1 MNPNGVCAPSSSP
14 AAERPGDHVSAE
26 LLLHGFTGSPRS
38 WDFLP
43 IEPAI
48 RRFAP
53 ALVGHAGSG
62 AGPDVR
68 NFEGEVDRLAAL
80 SREADT
86 LHVVGYSLGARL
98 ALGFAL
104 RHPAR
109 VSRLTLIS
117 GHPGLDSE
125 AERVD
130 RRASDARWCALL
142 LERGLLAFVETW
154 QAQPLWASQVALDQ
168 AVLERKRSERLSH
181 DPAGL
186 ARSLS
191 VTGLAEMPSYSERL
205 TQLTVP
211 VTLVVGGLDS
221 KFRALAERMAQGVAH
236 AELAIVDAAGHDLL
250 LERPEFITEVIRR
263 GNQT

>member
-1 MNPNGVCAPSSSP
+1 VPEP
-14 AAERPGDHVSAE
+14 PGDPVSAE
-26 LLLHGFTGSPRS
+26 LLLHGFTGSPQS

-43 IEPAI
+43 VQPTI
-48 RRFAP
+48 RRYRP

-62 AGPDVR
+62 AGPEVS
-68 NFEGEVDRLAAL
+68 NFEGEVDRLAML
-80 SREADT
+80 SREAEA

-117 GHPGLDSE
+117 GHPGLESD
-125 AERVD
+125 AERAE
-130 RRASDARWCALL
+130 RRASDARWCAVLL
-142 LERGLLAFVETW
+142 DRGLPAFVEAW
-154 QAQPLWASQVALDQ
+154 QAQPLWASQAGLDQ
-168 AVLERKRSERLSH
+168 AVLERKQRERLSQ

-186 ARSLS
+186 ARSLR
-191 VTGLAEMPSYSERL
+191 VTGLAEMPNYRERL
-205 TQLTVP
+205 AQLTVP
-211 VTLVVGGLDS
+211 VTLIAGGLDS
-221 KFRALAERMAQGVAH
+221 KFRALAERMAKGVAH
-236 AELAIVDAAGHDLL
+236 AELAIVDGAGHDLL